1 MPAIVDFEVLRHVM
15 PQTRAV
21 KAGDVIFKAG
31 EPGSEFFI
39 IQEGTVSVRL
49 GNRSIETLGRGEIF
63 GEMALVDAKPR
74 SATIVAETDCVLVP
88 IGEKQFVL
96 MVREAPYFALSVMR
110 VLAQRLRA
118 ANAALGTG

>member
-15 PQTRAV
+15 PQTRPV
-21 KAGDVIFKAG
+21 KAGTVVFKAG
-31 EPGSEFFI
+31 EPGGEFFI
-39 IQEGTVSVRL
+39 IEEGSVSVRL
-49 GNRSIETLGRGEIF
+49 GDRTIETLGRGEIF

-88 IGEKQFVL
+88 ISEKQFVL

-118 ANAALGTG
+118 ANSVIGG

>member
-21 KAGDVIFKAG
+21 TAGTVVFTAG
-31 EPGSEFFI
+31 EPGGEFFI
-39 IQEGTVSVRL
+39 IESGTVSVRL
-49 GNRSIETLGRGEIF
+49 GERTIETLGRGEIF

-74 SATIVAETDCVLVP
+74 SATIMAETDCVLVP
-88 IGEKQFVL
+88 ISEKQFVL

-118 ANAALGTG
+118 ANSVIGG

>member
-1 MPAIVDFEVLRHVM
+1 MLFRS
-15 PQTRAV
+15 
-21 KAGDVIFKAG
+21 
-31 EPGSEFFI
+31 SEFFI

-74 SATIVAETDCVLVP
+74 SATIVAETDGVLVP
-88 IGEKQFVL
+88 ISEKQFVL

-118 ANAALGTG
+118 ANAALGGG

>member
-21 KAGDVIFKAG
+21 TAGTVVFAAG
-31 EPGSEFFI
+31 EPGGEFFI
-39 IQEGTVSVRL
+39 IESGTVSVRL
-49 GNRSIETLGRGEIF
+49 GERTIETLGRGEIF

-88 IGEKQFVL
+88 ISEKQFVL

-118 ANAALGTG
+118 ANSVIGG